1 MFYLRY
7 LLAETRRRRGRTI
20 LGALGLAVGVA
31 LVAAVGA
38 LSQGLDDAQDE
49 ILEPL
54 TGLGTDLTVTR
65 PLRPSESG
73 EGFSAGPAPAD
84 LTPAEQDRLLEEN
97 DAARVEL
104 AELGD
109 PGDPFERVVFV
120 TSTRLTFPE
129 AETADIAAIPE
140 VERAAPGLTMSALR
154 LEGTVPEATPGPGGD
169 RLGPAAAI
177 SGDVD
182 FEPAAVAGVDVDV
195 PALAAVT
202 PDQITEGRWFSP
214 EPRTARSE
222 VVLTDEY
229 AARQG
234 IDVGDALA
242 LGQDGRLEV
251 VGLSSSPLGGEA
263 SDVYLELGRLQA
275 LAEREGRANVV
286 RVRARDA
293 GDVEEVAAAIEATL
307 PGAQVTT
314 AESLGDSVGG
324 SLQDADALAERL
336 GLALS
341 VLAMVAAVLIAT
353 LLTLA
358 SVTRRTRELGTLRAI
373 GWTRRAV
380 VRQVSL
386 EAVGQGLIGGA
397 IGALLG
403 IGFSWAI
410 GASGFTLSASVPEP
424 EGPGAGLGFG
434 VGRVGGT
441 EEVTLS
447 APIDLRLVLLAV
459 ALAVLGGVIAGL
471 LGGLRAAR
479 LRPADALRSVE

>member
-1 MFYLRY
+1 M
-7 LLAETRRRRGRTI
+7 T
-20 LGALGLAVGVA
+20 
-31 LVAAVGA
+31 
-38 LSQGLDDAQDE
+38 
-49 ILEPL
+49 
-54 TGLGTDLTVTR
+54 
-65 PLRPSESG
+65 
-73 EGFSAGPAPAD
+73 
-84 LTPAEQDRLLEEN
+84 
-97 DAARVEL
+97 
-104 AELGD
+104 
-109 PGDPFERVVFV
+109 
-120 TSTRLTFPE
+120 
-129 AETADIAAIPE
+129 
-140 VERAAPGLTMSALR
+140 
-154 LEGTVPEATPGPGGD
+154 
-169 RLGPAAAI
+169 
-177 SGDVD
+177 
-182 FEPAAVAGVDVDV
+182 GVDVDV

-202 PDQITEGRWFSP
+202 PDQITEGRWFSAA
-214 EPRTARSE
+214 PRRARSE
-222 VVLTDEY
+222 VVLTEEY

-234 IDVGDALA
+234 VDVGDALE

-251 VGLSSSPLGGEA
+251 VGLSSPPLGGEA

-293 GDVEEVAAAIEATL
+293 SDVESVAAAIEAEV

-314 AESLGDSVGG
+314 AASLGDSVGG
-324 SLQDADALAERL
+324 SLKDADTLAERL

-358 SVTRRTRELGTLRAI
+358 SVARRTRELGTLRAI

-386 EAVGQGLIGGA
+386 EAVGQGVIGGLIGA
-397 IGALLG
+397 ALG
-403 IGFSWAI
+403 IGLSAAI

-447 APIDLRLVLLAV
+447 APIDLRLVLIAIGLAV
-459 ALAVLGGVIAGL
+459 MGGLVAGV

-479 LRPADALRSVE
+479 LRPADALRSIE